1 MWLLNVDELRQA
13 TESEFWAVNEWLL
26 SLIVWGLMAGKTF
39 LVNEDLDIPSAKL
52 WPQAYLFAFFKMFLA
67 LPFVLELVGKSTS

>member
-1 MWLLNVDELRQA
+1 MMWLLNVDELRQA

-39 LVNEDLDIPSAKL
+39 LVNEGLDIPSVKL
-52 WPQAYLFAFFKMFLA
+52 WP
-67 LPFVLELVGKSTS
+67 